1 MPTVTTTFVRRAP
14 AVVLCALAAHAAV
27 YRSLWPAGGDHGYL
41 TWYAPLVAVLSG
53 LSIVALPLA
62 LALAVARPRQS
73 RALRAVAAV
82 FVRAVPEGDPVA
94 GTVALVA
101 QALVFLFVQ
110 ESLERSLV
118 LHGAAIASFPP
129 STWSILLAAV
139 VAVAGLVA
147 WLGRTVSTLVDD
159 ILKRTRVVG
168 QRAGGGRR
176 LPRPAL
182 AVRRSHPLAVHGG
195 LRAPPAGA

>member
-1 MPTVTTTFVRRAP
+1 VTTASVRRLP

-41 TWYAPLVAVLSG
+41 IWYAPLVAVLSG
-53 LSIVALPLA
+53 LALVALPLGLA
-62 LALAVARPRQS
+62 LALAGRGGSNRT
-73 RALRAVAAV
+73 LRAVASF
-82 FVRAVPEGDPVA
+82 FVRAVPEHDPITGVVTLA
-94 GTVALVA
+94 S

-118 LHGAAIASFPP
+118 VHRAAVASFPP

-147 WLGRTVSTLVDD
+147 WLGRTVSTFVEA
-159 ILKRTRVVG
+159 ILGRARAVETRAIRIG
-168 QRAGGGRR
+168 PPLHRARV
-176 LPRPAL
+176 A
-182 AVRRSHPLAVHGG
+182 RRSHPLAVHGG
-195 LRAPPAGA
+195 LRAPPVGA